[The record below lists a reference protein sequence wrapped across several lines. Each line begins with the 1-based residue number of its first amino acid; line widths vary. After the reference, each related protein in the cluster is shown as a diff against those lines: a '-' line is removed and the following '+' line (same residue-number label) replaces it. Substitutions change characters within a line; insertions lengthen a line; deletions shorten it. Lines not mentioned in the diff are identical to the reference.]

1 MPTVPFRPQPRRARP
16 PRPSRSL
23 AGGSFHE
30 LVEQT
35 APDAEIF
42 AAMDTL
48 DQLAMA
54 VLKPEVKP

>member
-1 MPTVPFRPQPRRARP
+1 
-16 PRPSRSL
+16 
-23 AGGSFHE
+23 
-30 LVEQT
+30 VEQT